1 MLGKR
6 LEVWRFSNF
15 ELTRLP
21 SPEDVY
27 VFDGV
32 AKDNPRDHRLFALAE
47 VRDLTAVVDPETG
60 RTTYPRLGRSGLA
73 ALAVLRS
80 AMARYPAR
88 ERPAANRLV
97 IWVRPTWH
105 VPREE
110 WHDLAMTYEGLA
122 RGASLEKV
130 VLHVTVPDTDE
141 RGRTVLI
148 DRIVVLEG
156 LGAGGPTIRM
166 QQPGP
171 NPVRPLTPYAQ
182 KVLTA
187 ARFGSPYPYEIV
199 RMLTPAEGDASP
211 FPPGSF
217 QELDLGAGDDLVP
230 VDREPGGNTAHV
242 VVGLL
247 TNRTDVHPD
256 GVTRVAILADPTQG
270 LGNLAEPECR
280 RVNAALALA
289 LDRGIPVEWYAVSSG
304 ALIALDSGTENMD
317 WIALTLRRLIEY
329 TQAGGEVNIVITG
342 ITVGGQPYWNA
353 EATMLMHTK
362 GILVMTPAST
372 MVLTGKQ
379 ALDFSGA
386 VSADD
391 NQGIGGFD
399 RIMGPNGQAQ
409 YWAPELPRGVRAAA
423 AALRLHVHPFPV
435 NASRDAGRRATRWT
449 ATCAPRRTRAC
460 PSRGSRPS
468 ATSSTPRTNP
478 ERKLPFDMRS
488 VMRAVTDLDVEPL
501 ERWRAWQ
508 DAETAIVWDATV
520 GGIPVCLVGIESHT
534 VRRTR
539 VRPVL
544 RPPVLDVGN
553 ALPAVLAQDRPGRQ
567 RGERQPSPRRAR
579 EPVGLRRVAGVDA
592 PLAARVRRRDRPGG
606 DQLRRPHRVRRRL
619 ALPRWRLRRVL
630 QGPDRD
636 DGDRR
641 RRGFLRLGDRRGP
654 RRRHRVRP

>member
-1 MLGKR
+1 MTFRSDAVGRQFVEDTLYRNLHPMLGKR

-47 VRDLTAVVDPETG
+47 VRDLTAVVDPDTG

-110 WHDLAMTYEGLA
+110 WHDLAMTYEDLA

-130 VLHVTVPDTDE
+130 VLHVTVADTDDA
-141 RGRTVLI
+141 RAGRCSR

-409 YWAPELPRGVRAAA
+409 YWAPSFPEACALLLRHYDFTYTVPGERFPRRRPTRDPVDRDVRTSPHARLPESAFTTVGDVFDAAHQPRAQ
-423 AALRLHVHPFPV
+423 AALRH
-435 NASRDAGRRATRWT
+435 AIGDAGRDRPRRRAPRAVAGRGRTPRRPSSGTPPWAASRCAWSASSRTRCGAPGSSRPT
-449 ATCAPRRTRAC
+449 APRRGRRERSSRSPRARSPGPSTRPAATVRSSC
-460 PSRGSRPS
+460 SRTCRGSTGRRS
-468 ATSSTPRTNP
+468 RCATGSSSTAP
-478 ERKLPFDMRS
+478 RS
-488 VMRAVTDLDVEPL
+488 V
-501 ERWRAWQ
+501 
-508 DAETAIVWDATV
+508 
-520 GGIPVCLVGIESHT
+520 
-534 VRRTR
+534 
-539 VRPVL
+539 
-544 RPPVLDVGN
+544 
-553 ALPAVLAQDRPGRQ
+553 GR
-567 RGERQPSPRRAR
+567 
-579 EPVGLRRVAGVDA
+579 
-592 PLAARVRRRDRPGG
+592 
-606 DQLRRPHRVRRRL
+606 
-619 ALPRWRLRRVL
+619 
-630 QGPDRD
+630 
-636 DGDRR
+636 
-641 RRGFLRLGDRRGP
+641 
-654 RRRHRVRP
+654 

>member
-6 LEVWRFSNF
+6 LDLWRLSNF

-47 VRDLTAVVDPETG
+47 VRDLTPVRDPG
-60 RTTYPRLGRSGLA
+60 HRPRHL
-73 ALAVLRS
+73 
-80 AMARYPAR
+80 
-88 ERPAANRLV
+88 PAARAQ
-97 IWVRPTWH
+97 RPRGPRVDAQRHGPLPRPENGRPPTGSSSGSDRPGTS
-105 VPREE
+105 PREE

-130 VLHVTVPDTDE
+130 VLHVTVADTSTDSD
-141 RGRTVLI
+141 GRQVLR

-166 QQPGP
+166 QEPGP

-187 ARFGSPYPYEIV
+187 ARFGSPYPYEII

-211 FPPGSF
+211 FPQGSF
-217 QELDLGAGDDLVP
+217 EELDLGAGDDLVP
-230 VDREPGGNTAHV
+230 VDRPPGGNTAHV

-247 TNRTDVHPD
+247 TNRTGVHPD
-256 GVTRVAILADPTQG
+256 GMTRVAILADPTQG

-289 LDRGIPVEWYAVSSG
+289 LERGIPVEWYAVSSG

-317 WIALTLRRLIEY
+317 WISLTLRRLIEY
-329 TQAGGEVNIVITG
+329 TQAGGEVNIIITG

-379 ALDFSGA
+379 ALDYSGA

-409 YWAPELPRGVRAAA
+409 YWAPSFPEACSAAA
-423 AALRLHVHPFPV
+423 SPLRLHL
-435 NASRDAGRRATRWT
+435 RRAGRALPT
-449 ATCAPRRTRAC
+449 AQTDARPGRPRRPHLPARRAC
-460 PSRGSRPS
+460 PSRRSRRS
-468 ATSSTPRTNP
+468 ATSSTPAPTP
-478 ERKLPFDMRS
+478 SASCRS
-488 VMRAVTDLDVEPL
+488 T
-501 ERWRAWQ
+501 
-508 DAETAIVWDATV
+508 
-520 GGIPVCLVGIESHT
+520 C
-534 VRRTR
+534 
-539 VRPVL
+539 
-544 RPPVLDVGN
+544 
-553 ALPAVLAQDRPGRQ
+553 GR
-567 RGERQPSPRRAR
+567 
-579 EPVGLRRVAGVDA
+579 
-592 PLAARVRRRDRPGG
+592 
-606 DQLRRPHRVRRRL
+606 
-619 ALPRWRLRRVL
+619 
-630 QGPDRD
+630 
-636 DGDRR
+636 
-641 RRGFLRLGDRRGP
+641 
-654 RRRHRVRP
+654 